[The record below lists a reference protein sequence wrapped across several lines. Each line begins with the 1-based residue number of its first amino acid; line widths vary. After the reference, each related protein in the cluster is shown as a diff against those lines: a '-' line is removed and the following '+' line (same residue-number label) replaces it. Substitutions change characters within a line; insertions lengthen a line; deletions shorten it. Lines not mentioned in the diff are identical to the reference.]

1 MEQSVQCCL
10 PSFPNPTNKG
20 ITSRTPASVPVSL
33 PENDLDLLKKTYQ
46 TATTIDVLLIK
57 AWAIVLRC
65 YIGSDE
71 IAFAYQREQPGQE
84 QTVQSNVVSV
94 SLSDDDDLT
103 ELRRR
108 EISITNI
115 ENDQLDFQ
123 SFNTVFLRQHEKEDI
138 DASSDLTSTIH
149 ENCRIR
155 FCIEDVFGLPS
166 LNLEY
171 WRDEMSTGHVTCI
184 AQVLSQVISQ
194 LLAHSDRRVGQLDF
208 FTPQDSRRVARWNTA
223 MPPTRNQCIHS
234 IVQRQCRKWPVKE
247 AVCAWDGSF
256 TFGEL
261 DSLTSRLAS
270 YLQSHGVG
278 PETMV
283 PLCFE
288 KTVREPNSLYRAH
301 EANKLNRNGTSLRS
315 TRC

>member
-10 PSFPNPTNKG
+10 PAFPNPNDKG
-20 ITSRTPASVPVSL
+20 VTSRTPASVPVSL
-33 PENDLDLLKKTYQ
+33 PESDLELLRKTYQ
-46 TATTIDVLLIK
+46 TATSIDVLLIK
-57 AWAIVLRC
+57 AWAVVLRC

-71 IAFAYQREQPGQE
+71 IAFGYQREQPAE
-84 QTVQSNVVSV
+84 THNVQNHVVAV
-94 SLSDDDDLT
+94 SLSDDDQLT

-108 EISITNI
+108 EISITSTSD
-115 ENDQLDFQ
+115 EKLDFQ
-123 SFNTVFLRQHEKEDI
+123 NFNTVFLRQHEKEDI
-138 DASSDLTSTIH
+138 DTSFDLKSIIH
-149 ENCRIR
+149 EDCRIR

-166 LNLEY
+166 LNLDY

-194 LLAHSDRRVGQLDF
+194 LLAHSDRSVGQLDF
-208 FTPQDSRRVARWNTA
+208 FTPQDSRRVARWNTD
-223 MPPTRNQCIHS
+223 MPPTRSQCIHT

-247 AVCAWDGSF
+247 AICAWDGSF

-270 YLQSHGVG
+270 YLQSQGVG

-288 KTVREPNSLYRAH
+288 KTVRLPILSFRALK
-301 EANKLNRNGTSLRS
+301 ANGVNRNGT
-315 TRC
+315 